1 MATMRYSILCILSL
15 LWPAGLARAV
25 DLVVVVN
32 PGCNVTR
39 LNRDDVINLYM
50 GRLRKLPDGTPAR
63 PIDLLSA
70 SGQEKQLF
78 YQRLLSRDLSEVRAY
93 WARLTFSGQASPP
106 VQAESAEEVLSLVQ
120 RNPGGIGYV
129 ERSRSDARV
138 RIVFELGD
146 K

>member
-1 MATMRYSILCILSL
+1 MATIRLATFCILSL
-15 LWPAGLARAV
+15 LWPAGVACAV

-32 PGCNVTR
+32 PGCSVMR
-39 LNRDDVINLYM
+39 LTRDDVINVYM

-63 PIDLLSA
+63 PIDLLS
-70 SGQEKQLF
+70 STGQEKQLF
-78 YQRLLSRDLSEVRAY
+78 YQRLLSRDLAEVRAY

-106 VQAESAEEVLSLVQ
+106 VQADSTEEVLTLVQ

-129 ERSRSDARV
+129 ERSRADARV
-138 RIVFELGD
+138 RVVFELGD